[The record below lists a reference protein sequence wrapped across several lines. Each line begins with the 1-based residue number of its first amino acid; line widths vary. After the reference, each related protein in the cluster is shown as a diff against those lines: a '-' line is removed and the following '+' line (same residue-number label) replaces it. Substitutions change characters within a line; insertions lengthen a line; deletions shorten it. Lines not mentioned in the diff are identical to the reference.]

1 LAKSAT
7 RFGFTPQENAMG
19 RGLLVAAF
27 DFSTAHADEFHD
39 WYDLEHMPERKAI
52 PGFGACERWIGDEQ
66 PAVSVATYDLESVDV
81 LRGKAYA
88 SIAYGNLSVWSK
100 RVTAMCRR
108 LLRFEGTQIGPGDAP
123 APEGAEALLLNAM
136 NVAPEAEDD
145 FNAWYD
151 EQHLPALSG
160 VPGALAARRYR
171 STSACSGEVEAGS
184 PTRTCANMPG
194 TGTHRYVAIYHL
206 ESPDVARSTAWNA
219 AVDTPWTAR
228 ARPHFR
234 DRVRILTRRY
244 VRGAV

>member
-1 LAKSAT
+1 
-7 RFGFTPQENAMG
+7 MG

-39 WYDLEHMPERKAI
+39 WYDLEHIPERKAVA
-52 PGFGACERWIGDEQ
+52 GFGACERWIGDEQ
-66 PAVSVATYDLESVDV
+66 PAVSVATYDLESVGV
-81 LRGKAYA
+81 LRGDAYA

-108 LLRFEGTQIGPGDAP
+108 LLRFEGTQIGPGDAA
-123 APEGAEALLLNAM
+123 APEGAGALLLNAM

-151 EQHLPALSG
+151 DEHLPALAR

-171 STSACSGEVEAGS
+171 ADEA
-184 PTRTCANMPG
+184 G

-206 ESPDVARSTAWNA
+206 ESPDVARSAAWTA

-228 ARPHFR
+228 VRPHFR